1 MSYCEVLCWIRSLS
15 KNVYIPNVAT
25 MQISTWDLRRHS
37 PWHTTP
43 VKHSFSGVLWSLA
56 TTCNSD
62 LCLLFLSQ
70 LEAKKWKTKSLTR
83 SLRLAS
89 TSYVPSNFQ
98 TCKSIWEKDKK
109 VDSLAEH
116 AAVCSCRRLF
126 FCRRR
131 LLYLNQTQISCGVG
145 WKLAPP
151 RPPSH
156 TPFSPF
162 PLPLSIL
169 AFALP
174 IHPLLLTFSPFLLY
188 SSSSSSWGFLPRAEQ
203 SGFVCSPF
211 SLPAVGCVQDV
222 PWAPN
227 GGLCRPGNT
236 STHKQAIKSAFKGR
250 VLRPLFVCGF
260 TCRGICYKFVPDGFG
275 KHSKLF

>member
-1 MSYCEVLCWIRSLS
+1 
-15 KNVYIPNVAT
+15 

-89 TSYVPSNFQ
+89 TSYVPLNFQ

-151 RPPSH
+151 PPPLTYPLTYPLLS
-156 TPFSPF
+156 FSPPLVHPCF
-162 PLPLSIL
+162 RSPNPSSFARILPLP
-169 AFALP
+169 
-174 IHPLLLTFSPFLLY
+174 PLLLLLLLGLLTK
-188 SSSSSSWGFLPRAEQ
+188 SWTVWLCLLSFQPPGRRLR
-203 SGFVCSPF
+203 SGCSLGPE
-211 SLPAVGCVQDV
+211 
-222 PWAPN
+222 W
-227 GGLCRPGNT
+227 
-236 STHKQAIKSAFKGR
+236 
-250 VLRPLFVCGF
+250 RPLSTWEHEHSQTGNKVGF
-260 TCRGICYKFVPDGFG
+260 
-275 KHSKLF
+275 